1 MDSVTAYFPFTFNL
15 LLAFSHLLGVV
26 LFREVSL
33 GTMASD
39 WSQFFLCLTRN
50 KSINK
55 MQFL

>member
-26 LFREVSL
+26 LFREVTL

-39 WSQFFLCLTRN
+39 WSQFFL
-50 KSINK
+50 
-55 MQFL
+55 